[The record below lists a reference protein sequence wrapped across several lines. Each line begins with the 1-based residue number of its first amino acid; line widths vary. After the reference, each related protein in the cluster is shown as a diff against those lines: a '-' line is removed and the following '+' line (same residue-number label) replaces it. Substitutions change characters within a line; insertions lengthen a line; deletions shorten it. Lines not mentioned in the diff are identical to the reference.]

1 MIIREEWDGDILTV
15 KPEGRLDTLSSR
27 ELEDFLQERYETARQ
42 IIMDFEKVEY
52 ISSASLRVLIQAYK
66 AMKDKDGLLLRNVCE
81 AVREVFTMTGY
92 IHVLKIE
99 D

>member
-15 KPEGRLDTLSSR
+15 KLEGRLDTLSSR

-52 ISSASLRVLIQAYK
+52 ISSAGLRVLIQAYK

>member
-1 MIIREEWDGDILTV
+1 MIIREEWDGDTLTV

-27 ELEDFLQERYETARQ
+27 ELEDFLQKRYETARQ

-52 ISSASLRVLIQAYK
+52 ISSAGLRVLIQAYK